1 MPITGTPAPPPAG
14 APPLCP
20 LHYSSFDVANAVN
33 TKINGVNNSGTFVGG
48 YNDQKGL
55 GHGFIFANGQLTTV
69 DAPGALTDTSQPH
82 SGTELSAIASNGLIA
97 GDYGTTVSGAAGTY
111 QLRFI
116 YDNGKFTTFQPLSN
130 NFVTGIN
137 SAGVVVGYGDLVGCC
152 NDSFIRNPDGSRS
165 GFTES
170 GNGENPDTPEAIN
183 DAGQIAGV
191 DFVFTPNFTPPPY
204 PNPTSSANGTFAH
217 FTIPGTF
224 QATTQG
230 MNSTAQLVGWYIEQG
245 SSPNSWGWMQTAP
258 GNYCTVSVPGAV
270 STNAD
275 DLNDS
280 GMVVGLYWT
289 QGPTGKMVQHGFV
302 AK

>member
-1 MPITGTPAPPPAG
+1 M
-14 APPLCP
+14 
-20 LHYSSFDVANAVN
+20 
-33 TKINGVNNSGTFVGG
+33 INGVNNSGTFVGG

-55 GHGFIFANGQLTTV
+55 GHGFIFGNGQLTTV
-69 DAPGALTDTSQPH
+69 DAPGALTDTNQPH

-97 GDYGTTVSGAAGTY
+97 GDYGTTVSGAADTY
-111 QLRFI
+111 QLGFI
-116 YDNGKFTTFQPLSN
+116 YDNGKFTTFQPISN

-137 SAGVVVGYGDLVGCC
+137 AAGVVVGYGDLVGCC
-152 NDSFIRNPDGSRS
+152 NASFIRNPDGSSVTFTDRS
-165 GFTES
+165 I
-170 GNGENPDTPEAIN
+170 GELPNSPEAIN
-183 DAGQIAGV
+183 DVGQIAGP

-224 QATTQG
+224 QATAQG
-230 MNSTAQLVGWYIEQG
+230 MNSTAQLAGWYVEQG

-258 GNYCTVSVPGAV
+258 GNYCTVSVPGAI
-270 STNAD
+270 STNAE
-275 DLNDS
+275 DLNDG

-289 QGPTGKMVQHGFV
+289 QDATGKMVQHGFV